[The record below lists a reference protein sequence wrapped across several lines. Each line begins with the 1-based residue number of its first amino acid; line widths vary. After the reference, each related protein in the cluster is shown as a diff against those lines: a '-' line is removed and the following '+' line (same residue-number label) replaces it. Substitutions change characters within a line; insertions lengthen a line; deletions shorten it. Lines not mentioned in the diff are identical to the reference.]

1 MKYVSIFSVTLKSAI
16 TPSFIGLMATTF
28 PGVRPSMSFA
38 SFPTATTSPVFL
50 LMATM
55 LGSFTT
61 MPLPLENT
69 SVFAVPKSMARSDE
83 NKLNTDRKLYPLFD
97 IFPLRLRPHYPCP
110 PPRPFRIMCCRI
122 HKDCTTSLSQKLST
136 KNCPQMNQKNCA
148 KFFSALRNHNL
159 YRKILHAASAILSSN
174 HDRVAAFGKRL
185 SEIAEMSV
193 RLNSRYVLS
202 VDDERSARFRV
213 ADNFHHASMQ
223 HGFIYHQQHI
233 SAFALCNDGELISVA
248 RFAFFFPRSNRDHV
262 PKIFAR
268 VQSSHFG

>member
-122 HKDCTTSLSQKLST
+122 HQACHKSFLQ
-136 KNCPQMNQKNCA
+136 KNCSQMNQNK
-148 KFFSALRNHNL
+148 
-159 YRKILHAASAILSSN
+159 
-174 HDRVAAFGKRL
+174 
-185 SEIAEMSV
+185 
-193 RLNSRYVLS
+193 
-202 VDDERSARFRV
+202 
-213 ADNFHHASMQ
+213 
-223 HGFIYHQQHI
+223 
-233 SAFALCNDGELISVA
+233 
-248 RFAFFFPRSNRDHV
+248 
-262 PKIFAR
+262 
-268 VQSSHFG
+268 